1 MISEYTKSLKTYAC
15 AIIGAHLCLIGYFYP
30 MLLFTITFTPLTF
43 LILYKYVEL
52 VYQMEQAN
60 RDNLIR
66 LINAT
71 NDKNT
76 KQLLLQELWYADL
89 HSLGGEPIDGYRI

>member
-1 MISEYTKSLKTYAC
+1 
-15 AIIGAHLCLIGYFYP
+15 
-30 MLLFTITFTPLTF
+30 MLLITIIFTPLTF

-52 VYQMEQAN
+52 IYQMEQAN

-71 NDKNT
+71 DNKNT
-76 KQLLLQELWYADL
+76 KKLLLQELWYADL
-89 HSLGGEPIDGYRI
+89 HSLGGEPIGDTRI

>member
-1 MISEYTKSLKTYAC
+1 
-15 AIIGAHLCLIGYFYP
+15 
-30 MLLFTITFTPLTF
+30 MLLITIIFTPLTF

-52 VYQMEQAN
+52 IYQMEQAN

-71 NDKNT
+71 DNKNT

-89 HSLGGEPIDGYRI
+89 HSLGGEPIGDTRI